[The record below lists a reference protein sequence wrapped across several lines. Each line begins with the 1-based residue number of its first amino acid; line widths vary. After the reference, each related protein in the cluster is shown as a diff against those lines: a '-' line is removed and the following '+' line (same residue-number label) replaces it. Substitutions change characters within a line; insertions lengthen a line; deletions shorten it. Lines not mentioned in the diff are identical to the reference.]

1 MIRKKG
7 NFLLPPAFS
16 TLRRSITTKLIV
28 ALTEGTSKGR
38 MLM

>member
-1 MIRKKG
+1 MRRNG

-16 TLRRSITTKLIV
+16 TLRRGITTKLVV
-28 ALTEGTSKGR
+28 AFTERASKGR